1 MTKILQRY
9 IARVILSATGL
20 AALIILGVLA
30 LVITLREL
38 KNLGEGDYGIGQ
50 AIFYVL
56 LRLPNELYQFSPMLI
71 LLGTIMGL
79 SVLSSHRELAVMRAS
94 GFSIRQIITSVLTAA
109 LMLILTISIVGESI
123 GPALSYKAEVRK
135 ENAQNAGQAVVT
147 AAGVWF
153 HVDNNFIH
161 VQRVV
166 GRQLLE
172 GVTRYQ
178 FDDKHHLLA
187 AYYAKSMSFQ
197 NRQWQMNDVVKTT
210 FYNERTKSQSFTRA
224 AWDLKFNPTLLNVGL
239 VEPNEMSLAKL
250 SKLANYLEQNG
261 LQSSEYRFDFWK
273 RIFQPFASLVMV
285 LLAIPF
291 VLGTFSTSTLGRRI
305 LIGILV
311 GFAFFILNA
320 ILGQLCIVF
329 QLPAVLAAFLPAA
342 LFAVAGVYLSNR
354 LIRL

>member
-1 MTKILQRY
+1 MTTILQRY
-9 IARVILSATGL
+9 IARVIFAATGL
-20 AALIILGVLA
+20 ASVIILGILA
-30 LVITLREL
+30 LVIILREL

-50 AIFYVL
+50 AVLYVIF
-56 LRLPNELYQFSPMLI
+56 RLPNELYQFSPMLI
-71 LLGTIMGL
+71 LLGTIIGL
-79 SVLSSHRELAVMRAS
+79 SVLSNHKELAVMRTA
-94 GFSIRQIITSVLTAA
+94 GFSMRRIMASVLSAA
-109 LMLILTISIVGESI
+109 LLLILTISVVGEWI
-123 GPALSYKAEVRK
+123 GPELSYKAEVRK

-153 HVDNNFIH
+153 HVDDNFIH

-178 FDDKHHLLA
+178 FDDKHRLQA
-187 AYYAKSMSFQ
+187 AYYAKSMSYQ
-197 NRQWQMNDVVKTT
+197 NKQWQMHNVVKTT
-210 FYNERTKSQSFTRA
+210 FYDERTKSQSFPHA
-224 AWDLKFNPTLLNVGL
+224 AWDLKFNPTLLNVSL
-239 VEPNEMSLAKL
+239 VEPNEMSLSKL

-273 RIFQPFASLVMV
+273 RIFQPLASLVMV
-285 LLAIPF
+285 FLAIPF

-320 ILGQLCIVF
+320 ILAQLCIVF
-329 QLPAVLAAFLPAA
+329 QLPAMLAAVLPAI
-342 LFAVAGVYLSNR
+342 LFGMVGVYLSNR

>member
-1 MTKILQRY
+1 MTIILQRY
-9 IARVILSATGL
+9 IAKVILAATGL
-20 AALIILGVLA
+20 AALIILGILA

-38 KNLGEGDYGIGQ
+38 KNLGEGDYGLGQ
-50 AIFYVL
+50 AVLYVL
-56 LRLPNELYQFSPMLI
+56 FRLPNELYQFSPMLI

-79 SVLSSHRELAVMRAS
+79 SVLSTHKEIAVMRTS
-94 GFSIRQIITSVLTAA
+94 GFSIRRIITSVLGSS
-109 LMLILTISIVGESI
+109 LLLILTISVVGEWI
-123 GPALSYKAEVRK
+123 GPSLSYKAEVQK

-153 HVDNNFIH
+153 HVDDNFIH

-178 FDDKHHLLA
+178 FDDKRHLQA

-197 NRQWQMNDVVKTT
+197 NKQWQMNDVVKTT
-210 FYNERTKSQSFTRA
+210 FYDERTKSQSFSHAT
-224 AWDLKFNPTLLNVGL
+224 WDLKFNPSLLNVSL
-239 VEPNEMSLAKL
+239 VEPNEMSLSKL

-285 LLAIPF
+285 FLAIPF
-291 VLGTFSTSTLGRRI
+291 VLGTFSSSTLGRRM

-329 QLPAVLAAFLPAA
+329 QLPAALAAFLPAA
-342 LFAVAGVYLSNR
+342 IFAVAGIYLSNR